1 MRHHDGCC
9 ASATGRTGTGKRTG
23 TDGPAIDLAGPVS
36 QTIVE
41 YAARTRHQVH
51 GDQVE
56 RHARELHS
64 RASFDCWNG
73 LSDRDQEL
81 WRHMARLDLTTG
93 RSA

>member
-1 MRHHDGCC
+1 MKHHSGCC
-9 ASATGRTGTGKRTG
+9 ASAKGQDGTPKRSRS
-23 TDGPAIDLAGPVS
+23 DEPAIGLGGPVS

-51 GDQVE
+51 GDLVE

-64 RASFDCWNG
+64 RASYDCWNG

-81 WRHMARLDLTTG
+81 WRHMARLDLTTNRG
-93 RSA
+93 